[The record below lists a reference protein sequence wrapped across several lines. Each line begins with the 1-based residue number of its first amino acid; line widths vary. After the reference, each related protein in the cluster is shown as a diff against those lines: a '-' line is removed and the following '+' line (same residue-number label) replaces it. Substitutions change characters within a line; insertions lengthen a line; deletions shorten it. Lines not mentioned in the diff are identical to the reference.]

1 MKLKLLS
8 LLLVLVLMLSACA
21 DSGSDRRRKD
31 DDDDREDYTWDVN
44 RDEDVAEEPA
54 APMVVQTILFQ
65 KEYADSKEYATITAL
80 DADDQTVWQ
89 LETKRYEVAQLDS
102 VTEIGMWEDRFYYA
116 EGGKIVALNRETG
129 EMLWENEDFSGYP
142 AGKDACLILDDGTI
156 VATGFFSPDL
166 AVVDKDGEML
176 KYLATFDEDIFWPYE
191 VKMEDG
197 MVVITFEHGPDE
209 SEEFKLTVDP
219 ETWEVAE

>member
-1 MKLKLLS
+1 MKYRLLC
-8 LLLVLVLMLSACA
+8 LLLALMLLLSACA
-21 DSGSDRRRKD
+21 DSSSHRRHRKD
-31 DDDDREDYTWDVN
+31 DDD
-44 RDEDVAEEPA
+44 EETT
-54 APMVVQTILFQ
+54 APMLVQTIEF
-65 KEYADSKEYATITAL
+65 ERVYADSEEYAVITAL
-80 DADDQTVWQ
+80 DADGETVWE
-89 LETKRYEVAQLDS
+89 LETQQYEVAQLDS
-102 VTEIGMWEDRFYYA
+102 VTEIGMWNDRFYYA

-156 VATGFFSPDL
+156 VATGFFGPDL
-166 AVVDKDGEML
+166 AVVDKDGKTL
-176 KYLATFDEDIFWPYE
+176 AYLGTYDEDIYWPYE

>member
-1 MKLKLLS
+1 MKYKLLC
-8 LLLVLVLMLSACA
+8 LLLALMMLLSACA
-21 DSGSDRRRKD
+21 DSSSHRRHRKD
-31 DDDDREDYTWDVN
+31 DDD
-44 RDEDVAEEPA
+44 EETT
-54 APMVVQTILFQ
+54 APMLVQTIEF
-65 KEYADSKEYATITAL
+65 ERVYADSEEYAVITAL
-80 DADDQTVWQ
+80 DADGETIWQ
-89 LETKRYEVAQLDS
+89 HETDCYAVAQLDS
-102 VTEIGMWEDRFYYA
+102 VTEIGMWNDRFYYT

-166 AVVDKDGEML
+166 AVVDKDGETL